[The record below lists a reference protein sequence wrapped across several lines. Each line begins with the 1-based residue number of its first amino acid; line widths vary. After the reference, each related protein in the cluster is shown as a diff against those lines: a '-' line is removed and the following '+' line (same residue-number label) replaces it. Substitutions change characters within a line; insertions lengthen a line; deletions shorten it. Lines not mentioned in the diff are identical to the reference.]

1 LVWFDSPET
10 QHGLNLRSTLVFVFP
25 THLINHLPHTR
36 ANFTYNRHYR
46 SNNYA
51 LRRDSISQFWIVGI
65 LRNMAVEVFV
75 DPQEDSQKYAC
86 CRTQGLG
93 ASDGN

>member
-1 LVWFDSPET
+1 M
-10 QHGLNLRSTLVFVFP
+10 FVFP
-25 THLINHLPHTR
+25 AHSVVELAHTWV
-36 ANFTYNRHYR
+36 NFTYNRHYR

-75 DPQEDSQKYAC
+75 DPQKDSQRYA
-86 CRTQGLG
+86 RRRAQRLG